1 MSQCHFRKNPQ
12 YTIYMLRWIQL
23 WRGISSI
30 IPYMTL
36 CLTLVLEDLSDK
48 FIRQLDSTLPISNTY
63 VCLVVLEKFT
73 LQITP
78 RP

>member
-23 WRGISSI
+23 WRGISSV

-36 CLTLVLEDLSDK
+36 YLTPMLEDLLNQ
-48 FIRQLDSTLPISNTY
+48 FVRQLDSTLPISDTY

-78 RP
+78 RR